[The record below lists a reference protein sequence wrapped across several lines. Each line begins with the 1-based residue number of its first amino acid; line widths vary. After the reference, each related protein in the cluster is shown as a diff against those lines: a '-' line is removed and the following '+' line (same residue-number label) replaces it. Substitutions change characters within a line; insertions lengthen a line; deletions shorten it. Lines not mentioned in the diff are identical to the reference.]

1 MSIIKNIRFFSSE
14 VPPVIEVAQ
23 GSSALEIVFNSLD
36 LPILSTDSVRIY
48 VKKPSGLEVYNS
60 CVIQDDLTIK
70 AKTTTQMTAE
80 AGRAEC
86 QLNVTQADSE
96 VANSAI
102 FYLDVMKT
110 IIDGSAIESTS
121 EYTALQE
128 LINDTA
134 AAIENCE
141 DAAETALGAVDNY
154 IAPATYAYSSGV
166 HTLTLAADYQ
176 TANVIRFIPTHS
188 WEEGDTLRIKRGSA
202 SAISVDAF
210 TVSGDD
216 LPTGAWVVGSALMCM
231 INSGG
236 AYFMLPGPI
245 ETEPRSTA
253 TQVLQ
258 GTSQVVLDKVGSC
271 VHAYFTLPGA
281 WSAGKTV
288 LQNTIP
294 SGYRPAQVVYSGF
307 HRALSGDSLS
317 TNGMQMSV
325 GTDGVVT
332 LRATD
337 SVANTWTYH
346 VTLSWDVPAS

>member
-1 MSIIKNIRFFSSE
+1 
-14 VPPVIEVAQ
+14 
-23 GSSALEIVFNSLD
+23 
-36 LPILSTDSVRIY
+36 
-48 VKKPSGLEVYNS
+48 
-60 CVIQDDLTIK
+60 
-70 AKTTTQMTAE
+70 
-80 AGRAEC
+80 
-86 QLNVTQADSE
+86 
-96 VANSAI
+96 
-102 FYLDVMKT
+102 
-110 IIDGSAIESTS
+110 
-121 EYTALQE
+121 
-128 LINDTA
+128 
-134 AAIENCE
+134 
-141 DAAETALGAVDNY
+141 
-154 IAPATYAYSSGV
+154 
-166 HTLTLAADYQ
+166 
-176 TANVIRFIPTHS
+176 
-188 WEEGDTLRIKRGSA
+188 
-202 SAISVDAF
+202 
-210 TVSGDD
+210 
-216 LPTGAWVVGSALMCM
+216 
-231 INSGG
+231 
-236 AYFMLPGPI
+236 MLPGPI

-337 SVANTWTYH
+337 SMANTWTYH